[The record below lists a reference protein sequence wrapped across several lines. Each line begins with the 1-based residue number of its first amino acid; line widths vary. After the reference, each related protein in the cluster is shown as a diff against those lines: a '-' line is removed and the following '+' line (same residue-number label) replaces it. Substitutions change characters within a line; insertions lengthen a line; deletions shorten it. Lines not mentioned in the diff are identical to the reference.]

1 MKIFMT
7 GTESFIGSRL
17 WELCHKHGHELTG
30 VDAIASTKPGV
41 TVMDLRDRGIEEVV
55 PADSVV
61 VHLAAVSTDALCKSD
76 TLEAFDVNIA
86 GTINVLRAAVRAGCR
101 QVIFASTEWVYGD
114 CTDGQIQV
122 EDQPID
128 VMRMSSAYAFSK
140 VVGERVVAFS
150 GLPNATILRFGIVY
164 GPRLRNW
171 CAVESFFDKVRR
183 GIDFEIG
190 SARTARKFIHVD
202 DLCRGI
208 LASIGLPGVHTINL
222 AGDDS
227 VTLGDV
233 VRVSQDVTGR
243 RVHVRETAPEKP
255 SVRNPDNARAKK
267 LLKWR
272 QEVSFDN
279 GLRTLAD
286 YMANMPEGGRGA

>member
-1 MKIFMT
+1 MNIFMT
-7 GTESFIGSRL
+7 GTESFIGTHL
-17 WELCHKHGHELTG
+17 WELCRMHGHELTG
-30 VDAIASTKPGV
+30 VDVVPSTKVGV
-41 TVMDLRDRGIEEVV
+41 TVMDLRDRTMERVI

-76 TLEAFDVNIA
+76 TVEAFDVNIA
-86 GTINVLRAAVRAGCR
+86 GTINVVRASVHAGCR
-101 QVIFASTEWVYGD
+101 QFIFASTEWVYGD
-114 CTDGQIQV
+114 CADGQSQV
-122 EDQPID
+122 EDQTID

-140 VVGERVVAFS
+140 AVGERIIAFA
-150 GLPNATILRFGIVY
+150 GLPNAAILRFGIVY

-183 GIDFEIG
+183 GVDLEIG
-190 SARTARKFIHVD
+190 SACTSRKFIHVD

-208 LASIGLPGVHTINL
+208 LASVGLSGHHTINL

-243 RVHVRETAPEKP
+243 RVQVRETAPESP
-255 SVRNPDNARAKK
+255 SVRNPDNALAKK
-267 LLKWR
+267 LLGWR
-272 QEVSFDN
+272 PEVSFDA
-279 GLRTLAD
+279 GVRTLMERMENFPSD
-286 YMANMPEGGRGA
+286 GSTG